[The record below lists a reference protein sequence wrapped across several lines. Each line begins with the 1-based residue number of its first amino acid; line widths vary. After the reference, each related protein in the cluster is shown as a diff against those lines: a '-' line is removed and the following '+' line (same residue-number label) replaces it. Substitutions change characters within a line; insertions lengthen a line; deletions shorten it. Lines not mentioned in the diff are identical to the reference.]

1 LELDGPISP
10 VAEAVQDPPQ
20 VRKEEHCCTS
30 LSGKFLF
37 ETKVARLLAEFAF
50 FQTLQF
56 PPLTVEHVGTGSEP
70 LEGTHDQVQCV
81 QRCTFWIEKIGGD
94 AAADPVEYRR
104 KLRKTDRCTGKP
116 PCGTAPKDH
125 FLNWVARNLLSFV
138 WFEQHTRPTDRW

>member
-1 LELDGPISP
+1 GPISP

-20 VRKEEHCCTS
+20 VRKEEHGCTS

-37 ETKVARLLAEFAF
+37 ETKVARLLAEFPF

-70 LEGTHDQVQCV
+70 LDRMHDQVQVV

-94 AAADPVEYRR
+94 AGPAPVNYCQR
-104 KLRKTDRCTGKP
+104 LRKPDRCRGNP
-116 PCGTAPKDH
+116 PGGPAPEDH
-125 FLNWVARNLLSFV
+125 FLNWVARNLPPFV
-138 WFEQHTRPTDRW
+138 WFKRHTRAPDRW